1 MKTERT
7 IYRTENKSD
16 YLKSSHEPSRQK
28 FSIEAWGIF
37 SHLLHKPD
45 DWIITKKY
53 CANEFEIGSRR
64 VDQAFKELIDKGYIV
79 EMQVKR
85 TLKSPSGVKYFLYE
99 EPITNSF

>member
-7 IYRTENKSD
+7 YYRAENKSD
-16 YLKSSHEPSRQK
+16 YLKSSHAPSRED

-53 CANEFEIGSRR
+53 IMTKFKMGNRR
-64 VDQAFKELIDKGYIV
+64 VNDAFKELIDKGYIV
-79 EMQVKR
+79 EMRVKR
-85 TLKSPSGVKYFLYE
+85 SLGSPSGVKYFLYE
-99 EPITNSF
+99 VPITNSI